1 MVHVGGDKAPG
12 DILFTHCNREIF
24 HAQWKDLLDEG
35 FLQAYEHG
43 IVLVCGDNIKRRL
56 FPRIFTYSADYPEKY
71 FYVVSSY
78 CLLTKGF
85 IGFS

>member
-1 MVHVGGDKAPG
+1 MEHVGSDKAPG

-24 HAQWKDLLDEG
+24 HAQWKDLLDEE

-43 IVLVCGDNIKRRL
+43 IVFVCGDNVKRRL
-56 FPRIFTYSADYPEKY
+56 FPRIFTYLADYPEKY
-71 FYVVSSY
+71 VYFGSSY
-78 CLLTKGF
+78 CLLINGL